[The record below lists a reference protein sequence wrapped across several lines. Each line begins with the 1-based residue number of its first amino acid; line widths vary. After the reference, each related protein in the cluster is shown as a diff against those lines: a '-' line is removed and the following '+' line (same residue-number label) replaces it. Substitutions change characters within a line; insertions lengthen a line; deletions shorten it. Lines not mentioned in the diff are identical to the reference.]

1 MQLMALFCALS
12 GALAQSGEIAF
23 VDATAGDGGAVC
35 IVDAAGGEVRQ
46 IGPGRQDGHPRW
58 SPDGTWLA
66 FETAIPAG
74 RGIHLVR
81 SDGTDGRLVGVGDW
95 CTAPAWSTDGTRLI
109 YCSAPAGGPP
119 GPVRVLDLNSGE
131 DAAWGNGAPGIVQP
145 VWMPYSALMQALDPG
160 KPLEVPGMDLPR
172 FLVEARM
179 GLLQVLVK
187 TPPEAFLGLRLAPDL
202 SGDRPTVRTDIVLV
216 SRSEVL
222 PLLGIADPER
232 AARQATVLNVIP
244 NWIDYE
250 LESSTAANRNFGNY
264 TLADPGETTRI
275 AFESNEGGDREIMV
289 LGRRG
294 IANVSNHRAADW
306 NPVWSPDG
314 DNLAFESF
322 RNGYRGIYDVY
333 ADTAHVTPLAAEPG
347 VNCWS
352 PAWSPGSR
360 HLAFVSDRGGQA
372 EIYLT
377 GPRDKEWTTLTSSG
391 GPKAAPAWRPVRE

>member
-1 MQLMALFCALS
+1 M
-12 GALAQSGEIAF
+12 
-23 VDATAGDGGAVC
+23 V
-35 IVDAAGGEVRQ
+35 
-46 IGPGRQDGHPRW
+46 
-58 SPDGTWLA
+58 GT
-66 FETAIPAG
+66 
-74 RGIHLVR
+74 
-81 SDGTDGRLVGVGDW
+81 GDW

-109 YCSAPAGGPP
+109 YCSASAGGAP

-131 DAAWGNGAPGIVQP
+131 DTAWGNETPGIVQP

-172 FLVEARM
+172 FLDEARM

-187 TPPEAFLGLRLAPDL
+187 TPPEALLALRLLPDL

-222 PLLGIADPER
+222 PLLSIADPER
-232 AARQATVLNVIP
+232 AARHATVMDIAP

-250 LESSTAANRNFGNY
+250 IEQGTSPAQAFGNY
-264 TLADPGETTRI
+264 TFDDPGETTRI
-275 AFESNEGGDREIMV
+275 AFESNEGGDREILI

-306 NPVWSPDG
+306 NPVWAPDG

-322 RNGYRGIYDVY
+322 RGGFRGIYDVY

-352 PAWSPGSR
+352 PAWSPEGD
-360 HLAFVSDRGGQA
+360 HLAFVADRSGQA

-377 GPRDKEWTTLTSSG
+377 GPGEKEWFLLTIAG